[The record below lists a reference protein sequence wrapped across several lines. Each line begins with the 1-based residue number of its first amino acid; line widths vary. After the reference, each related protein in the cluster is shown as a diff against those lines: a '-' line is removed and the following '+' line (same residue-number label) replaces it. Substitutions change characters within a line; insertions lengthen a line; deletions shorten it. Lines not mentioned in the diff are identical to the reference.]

1 MLHSRKDLWVLKIL
15 SELYALRVVRG
26 QIFLKMQQPTLN
38 GTRSLFNAILL
49 FPKITVLFVQ
59 LVSNLDK
66 NKIHIITTESM
77 HLTSYTDL
85 YRGDTICSLP

>member
-15 SELYALRVVRG
+15 SELYVLRVIRG

-38 GTRSLFNAILL
+38 GTRSLFNAIRL